1 MNNIDFDEIQAATEA
16 LSNPDIFSDNVELSN
31 HGVHISRNIYDGNVN
46 FSNKNIFSENKIY
59 QTNCEIDQN
68 ESIVV
73 NLPHSDESE
82 KHSEYNSVYND
93 INLASPANSN
103 CSFQYSVSKNFL
115 CPICEFVFKSKTDF
129 IEHVNTH
136 NDESQDSTPSF
147 NEAAETFT
155 YSLDPNTLLEESKE
169 GNTFDS
175 SPFKTRELTINSS
188 QEINISD
195 PEAVSS
201 FVKNV
206 ACVSDNSINDSSYY
220 QNGATED
227 NYSKENS
234 TPEEINI
241 DQTNEGP
248 SSIRH
253 GEKCSNDLNESAIDD
268 ECSDTENEEV
278 SSTSSTTQDIGP
290 LACNICHQIFLTSE
304 GLTQHQ
310 YSHNDP
316 DIHSCS
322 LCDAAFIGSHLLL
335 AHMQRDHQIEDQEF
349 IANNEPILICHLC
362 QEKFLTER
370 NFLEHVLY
378 HSDKFIANRLSPANS
393 ESLQSQYISSTTS
406 VNNIINYECKKCSQM
421 FISEYEI
428 KHHITHY
435 HKEVNECSKCHFLF
449 DYRSEFEQ
457 HLRTHNHQRGIICE
471 ICKLILPNVDCLKRH
486 CREIHTGFNINVNH
500 DPTKYMQCKICFE
513 KFSDPISITEHTTVH
528 FQDSD
533 QNVAGN
539 VDPESLIYVRS
550 SSHHMQKMDRKNYYI
565 NRSNQN
571 VCRLRARSSNY
582 FQANRIVRFS
592 DFSRP
597 DTTDTVC
604 IYCEMLIEKHK
615 LKNHVKKHIKS
626 LYKLKPAITGVKATE
641 EKGTKVISQLNGE
654 TKFQASSTGGKI
666 KSEGGKGK
674 FVKNKSLS
682 ESSNNYATGGKGKGT
697 AVSNSG
703 KSKCIQSQ
711 SGKTSR
717 NGGKGK
723 SSYLEEDKC
732 ATAGIK
738 IGNFQLELGTEV
750 KKEEGNEPVTILSS
764 EMIESMTETNI
775 LPEKLILQKK
785 KFAKSEKVKKILKS
799 AKVVKAKAKG
809 NEKKTALR
817 KFKSANN
824 KGSGIDRKQLK
835 NLDKLYE
842 RIRKSKNFLEGSNGK
857 KCKIK
862 VRNIKEFLLIFHVE
876 KVLLLSVIPKMLRG
890 CCQIL
895 LLVVREF
902 E

>member
-16 LSNPDIFSDNVELSN
+16 LSNPDIFNDNVELSN
-31 HGVHISRNIYDGNVN
+31 HGVNIRSDIYDGNVD
-46 FSNKNIFSENKIY
+46 FSNKNIFSENKRY
-59 QTNCEIDQN
+59 LTNCEIDQN

-73 NLPHSDESE
+73 SLPHSQEST

-103 CSFQYSVSKNFL
+103 SSFQYSVSKKFL

-136 NDESQDSTPSF
+136 NDESKDSTPSF
-147 NEAAETFT
+147 HEAAETFT
-155 YSLDPNTLLEESKE
+155 YSLDTNTLLEESKE

-195 PEAVSS
+195 PKAVSS
-201 FVKNV
+201 FVKNEV
-206 ACVSDNSINDSSYY
+206 YLSDNSINDSAYDRNS
-220 QNGATED
+220 ATED
-227 NYSKENS
+227 NDSKENS
-234 TPEEINI
+234 TLEESNI

-248 SSIRH
+248 SSICH

-290 LACNICHQIFLTSE
+290 LACNICHQVFLTSE
-304 GLTQHQ
+304 DLTQHQ

-335 AHMQRDHQIEDQEF
+335 AHMQRDHQIENQEF

-370 NFLEHVLY
+370 KFLEHVSY

-406 VNNIINYECKKCSQM
+406 ANNIINYECKKCSQM

-428 KHHITHY
+428 KHHITQY

-449 DYRSEFEQ
+449 EYRSEFEQ
-457 HLRTHNHQRGIICE
+457 HLHTHNHQRDIICE

-486 CREIHTGFNINVNH
+486 CREIHTGFNINLNH

-513 KFSDPISITEHTTVH
+513 KFSDPISITQHTAYH

-533 QNVAGN
+533 QNIAGD

-550 SSHHMQKMDRKNYYI
+550 SSHHMRKMDRKNYYI

-582 FQANRIVRFS
+582 FQANCIVRLS

-597 DTTDTVC
+597 DTTVTVC
-604 IYCEMLIEKHK
+604 VYCEMLIEKHK
-615 LKNHVKKHIKS
+615 LKNHVKRHIKS
-626 LYKLKPAITGVKATE
+626 LYKMKPATNGVKTVE
-641 EKGTKVISQLNGE
+641 EKITKVTSQLNGE
-654 TKFQASSTGGKI
+654 TKFQASSTSGKI
-666 KSEGGKGK
+666 KNEVGKGK
-674 FVKNKSLS
+674 FVKNRSLS
-682 ESSNNYATGGKGKGT
+682 ESSNNYASGGKGKGT
-697 AVSNSG
+697 SVSTSG
-703 KSKCIQSQ
+703 KNKCIQSQ
-711 SGKTSR
+711 CGKTSSS
-717 NGGKGK
+717 GGKGK
-723 SSYLEEDKC
+723 SSYLNEDKC
-732 ATAGIK
+732 ATASGK
-738 IGNFQLELGTEV
+738 IRNFPLQLDTEV
-750 KKEEGNEPVTILSS
+750 KKEEGDESVTISSS
-764 EMIESMTETNI
+764 EMIENVIETNL

-799 AKVVKAKAKG
+799 AKVVKTKTKC
-809 NEKKTALR
+809 NEKKTALKKLR
-817 KFKSANN
+817 GATN
-824 KGSGIDRKQLK
+824 KRSGIDRKRLK
-835 NLDKLYE
+835 KLDKLYE
-842 RIRKSKNFLEGSNGK
+842 RINKSRNFLEGSNGK
-857 KCKIK
+857 KGKIK
-862 VRNIKEFLLIFHVE
+862 VCNVQEFLKFF
-876 KVLLLSVIPKMLRG
+876 
-890 CCQIL
+890 Q
-895 LLVVREF
+895 
-902 E
+902 